1 MPEKTEKTEKPRKT
15 VRIKK
20 RTERRGGGDDAVRA
34 FRLYAR
40 YGFDRCEGLL
50 DVYHRIRGACTD
62 REALE
67 MLAVTDTV
75 RLLRS
80 SGDGETERALRLAYF
95 SSGRGL
101 NTASAGICR
110 AAAELHCDVRTVYR
124 MLSRAR
130 KTWRDLADYYA
141 SVGVGEVFGERK

>member
-1 MPEKTEKTEKPRKT
+1 MPEKTEKKIGIRK
-15 VRIKK
+15 K
-20 RTERRGGGDDAVRA
+20 TERRGGRDDAIKA

-67 MLAVTDTV
+67 MLAVADTV

-80 SGDGETERALRLAYF
+80 SGSGDVERAVRLAYF
-95 SSGRGL
+95 CSGRGL
-101 NTASAGICR
+101 NTVSSGICR

-141 SVGVGEVFGERK
+141 SVGIGEVFGERK